1 MWKLT
6 FRNVALDACVLINFL
21 NVDRISILGEL
32 PQYRFYI
39 PDAVHDEVIRPE
51 QRRGLAIAY
60 QKGIVYREDTPQIE
74 ENKVIAELT
83 RSMGKG
89 EAACLAAAQCR
100 GWMLAS
106 DEKGKFKK
114 MAVERIGQERIIG
127 TADILCA
134 AIRGSII
141 TVPQADEIKANLEG
155 HAFTMPFHS
164 FSEPLES
171 LNPAPRLDPKR

>member
-1 MWKLT
+1 MCKLT

-32 PQYRFYI
+32 SQYRFWI
-39 PDAVHDEVIRPE
+39 SDAVHDEVIE

-60 QKGIVYREDTPQIE
+60 RKGIVYREDTPQIE

-83 RSMGKG
+83 LSMGKG

-127 TADILCA
+127 TADILFA
-134 AIRGSII
+134 AIRNRII
-141 TVPQADEIKANLEG
+141 TVYQADEIKANLEG
-155 HAFTMPFHS
+155 HAFMMPFRS
-164 FSEPLES
+164 FSDCG
-171 LNPAPRLDPKR
+171 NP